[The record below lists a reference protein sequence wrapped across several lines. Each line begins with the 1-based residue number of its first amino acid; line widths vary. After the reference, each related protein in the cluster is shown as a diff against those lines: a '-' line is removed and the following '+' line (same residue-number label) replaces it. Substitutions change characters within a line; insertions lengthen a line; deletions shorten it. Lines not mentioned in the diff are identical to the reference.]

1 MGYVCDIFW
10 SQKETDANEHHI
22 TERKAPRVTSSRG
35 FSIPGVRVG
44 LILFVALFLLG
55 QLFID
60 MVGNHTGYNRNTERK
75 QIIEHHITSFCAELP
90 EGGQRIK
97 YTINMV
103 FMQTKSSPER
113 YQHSG
118 EVALLIQGRK
128 DKVIIP

>member
-1 MGYVCDIFW
+1 MILSAHRKKQMRMSII
-10 SQKETDANEHHI
+10 SQNEKPQ
-22 TERKAPRVTSSRG
+22 ESPAQGAFLFPDY
-35 FSIPGVRVG
+35 RVG

-103 FMQTKSSPER
+103 FMQTKSSPARTHRGAGISLTGKKGVE
-113 YQHSG
+113 
-118 EVALLIQGRK
+118 
-128 DKVIIP
+128 VIIP